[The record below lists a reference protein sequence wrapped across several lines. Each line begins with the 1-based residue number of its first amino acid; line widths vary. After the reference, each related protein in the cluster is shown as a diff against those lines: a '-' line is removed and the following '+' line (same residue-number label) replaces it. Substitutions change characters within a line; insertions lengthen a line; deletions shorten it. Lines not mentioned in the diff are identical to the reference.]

1 MDRRTRTPRL
11 QGSVETRN
19 RRDAVNLYGESRSPK
34 KLDHEA
40 HQDELN
46 TSSDFRFRRTHLL
59 HDRSSDKSS
68 CLLRVFAT
76 SWFIPDAASC
86 PAGNLRRLRVSR
98 SLYEIELL
106 SLSEYWYLPARLS
119 R

>member
-1 MDRRTRTPRL
+1 
-11 QGSVETRN
+11 
-19 RRDAVNLYGESRSPK
+19 
-34 KLDHEA
+34 
-40 HQDELN
+40 
-46 TSSDFRFRRTHLL
+46 
-59 HDRSSDKSS
+59 
-68 CLLRVFAT
+68 LLRVFAT